1 MSKNVNQIV
10 GEISE
15 RIGDIELERITKE
28 QLLVL
33 VNSAAEDLVG
43 AGIVIGLTDNESLT
57 SSAGGLSIVPAS
69 FAYIH
74 DIWGGT
80 SFRTWIP
87 QSHWSFQ
94 VVSSAPNILWDSE
107 LLATSSTVQLNGHVR
122 PSAAYALGSGTI
134 DIGMEAF
141 IRERASSYAAKQLAQ
156 VADGGPAA
164 NLESIANSAM
174 AESTVLLQLLGAQ
187 AHFRPYR
194 YSRAVPLR

>member
-1 MSKNVNQIV
+1 MANVNQVV
-10 GEISE
+10 GEVSE
-15 RIGDIELERITKE
+15 RVGDIELERITKE

-33 VNSAAEDLVG
+33 INAAARDLLG

-57 SSAGGLSIVPAS
+57 SSSGALSIVPAS

-107 LLATSSTVQLNGHVR
+107 LLATSSTVQLNGHAR
-122 PSAAYALGSGTI
+122 PNAAYALGSTSI
-134 DIGMEAF
+134 DTGMEAF
-141 IRERASSYAAKQLAQ
+141 VRERASAYAAKQLAQ
-156 VADGGPAA
+156 VAEGTPAA
-164 NLESIANSAM
+164 NLEGISNSAM

-187 AHFRPYR
+187 AHFRPHR